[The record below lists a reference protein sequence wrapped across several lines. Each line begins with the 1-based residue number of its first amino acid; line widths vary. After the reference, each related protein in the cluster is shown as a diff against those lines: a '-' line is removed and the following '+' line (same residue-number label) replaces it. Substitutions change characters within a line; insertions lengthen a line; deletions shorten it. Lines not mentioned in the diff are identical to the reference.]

1 MDLSELD
8 GGSCSEKSRRYC
20 DDEGEGKEE
29 MEWSS
34 VGVIYRRWIVREW
47 DDNYVRKIDLER
59 NEQRGPLAAP

>member
-1 MDLSELD
+1 MDLTELD
-8 GGSCSEKSRRYC
+8 GGPYSKKSRRYG

-47 DDNYVRKIDLER
+47 DDNYVRKIDLR
-59 NEQRGPLAAP
+59 NEQRGPAAL